1 MKRQAKASEKYYN
14 SVFKNLLQTMGDIKG
29 KLLSLLI
36 EDLMDFYLQNHLEF
50 RLHLRYEFLM
60 LGIQPIIDKL
70 RKHDNITLDR
80 HLDFFEMV
88 RNEDERQYAKKF
100 EVVSF
105 IYFNKFAYSFAMQL
119 DFTISLSYKSLLFW
133 NNRYASNLN
142 QSYYFRVTEKKM
154 QES

>member
-1 MKRQAKASEKYYN
+1 MTN
-14 SVFKNLLQTMGDIKG
+14 SVSRNLLQTMGDIKG
-29 KLLSLLI
+29 QLLSLLI
-36 EDLMDFYLQNHLEF
+36 EDLMEFYLQNHLEF

-100 EVVSF
+100 EVVSLTSITLF
-105 IYFNKFAYSFAMQL
+105 HYCEVII
-119 DFTISLSYKSLLFW
+119 FTIALSHKSLLFW
-133 NNRYASNLN
+133 NDRS
-142 QSYYFRVTEKKM
+142 S
-154 QES
+154 

>member
-1 MKRQAKASEKYYN
+1 
-14 SVFKNLLQTMGDIKG
+14 MGDIKG

-60 LGIQPIIDKL
+60 MGIQPIIDKL

-105 IYFNKFAYSFAMQL
+105 IYFNKSAYFFAIQL
-119 DFTISLSYKSLLFW
+119 DFTISSSYKSLLFW
-133 NNRYASNLN
+133 NNRSAPKIQTSPII
-142 QSYYFRVTEKKM
+142 S
-154 QES
+154 

>member
-1 MKRQAKASEKYYN
+1 
-14 SVFKNLLQTMGDIKG
+14 MGDIKD

-36 EDLMDFYLQNHLEF
+36 DDLLDFYLQNHLEF

-100 EVVSF
+100 EVVSMF
-105 IYFNKFAYSFAMQL
+105 FFCITVNFPPTRNQPYIILTVLSSVNVIRFNGVFSCRMWWVYAASVPITLGLVSSRLGVKLYSTVGRF
-119 DFTISLSYKSLLFW
+119 
-133 NNRYASNLN
+133 
-142 QSYYFRVTEKKM
+142 
-154 QES
+154 

>member
-1 MKRQAKASEKYYN
+1 
-14 SVFKNLLQTMGDIKG
+14 MGDIKG

-142 QSYYFRVTEKKM
+142 QTYYFRVTETKM